1 MRLRTLLPAL
11 APVLLAL
18 VLCLG
23 QPARA
28 LGGRQEQAP
37 ASYPGPTLLAIPSI
51 KLSAEVEPVGYQLTD
66 QPLRDGSQ
74 SLGWQTAENAVGW
87 HRSSAVPGRPGNVV
101 MAGHNGTLGGRVF
114 RNLHKV
120 KVGATITVV
129 ANDMEHEYVVTDRIV
144 LPYVFAS
151 EYRRAQI
158 AHLLGQFGDE
168 RLTLITCYPWYTNT
182 HRLILVA
189 HPIDPPDRS
198 SIE

>member
-11 APVLLAL
+11 APILLAL

-28 LGGRQEQAP
+28 FGGIQEQAP
-37 ASYPGPTLLAIPSI
+37 ASNPGPTLLAIPSI

-66 QPLRDGSQ
+66 GSQ
-74 SLGWQTAENAVGW
+74 SLAWQTAETVVGW
-87 HRSSAVPGRPGNVV
+87 HRSSAVPGSPGNVV

-120 KVGATITVV
+120 KVGAAITVI
-129 ANDMEHEYVVTDRIV
+129 ANEMEHEYVVTDRIV

-158 AHLLGQFGDE
+158 ADLLGQFGDE
-168 RLTLITCYPWYTNT
+168 RLTLITCYPWYSNT
-182 HRLILVA
+182 HRLIVVA
-189 HPIDPPDRS
+189 HLIDPPDRS
-198 SIE
+198 SPE

>member
-28 LGGRQEQAP
+28 LGGGQEQTP
-37 ASYPGPTLLAIPSI
+37 ASNPGPTLLAIPSI

-66 QPLRDGSQ
+66 Q
-74 SLGWQTAENAVGW
+74 SLGWQTAKNAVGW
-87 HRSSAVPGRPGNVV
+87 HRSSAMPGSPGNVV

-120 KVGATITVV
+120 KVGAAITVI
-129 ANDMEHEYVVTDRIV
+129 ANEMEHQYVVTDRIV

-151 EYRRAQI
+151 EYQRAQI
-158 AHLLGQFGDE
+158 ADLLGQFGDE
-168 RLTLITCYPWYTNT
+168 RLTLITCSPWYSNS
-182 HRLILVA
+182 HRLIVVA

-198 SIE
+198 MSSRGR

>member
-28 LGGRQEQAP
+28 LGGRQEQATP
-37 ASYPGPTLLAIPSI
+37 SNSGPTLLAIPSI
-51 KLSAEVEPVGYQLTD
+51 ELSAEVVPVGYQLT
-66 QPLRDGSQ
+66 DGSQ

-87 HRSSAVPGRPGNVV
+87 HHSSAVPGSPGNVV

-120 KVGATITVV
+120 KVGAAITVS
-129 ANDMEHEYVVTDRIV
+129 ANEMEYEYVVTDRII

-158 AHLLGQFGDE
+158 TDLLGQFGDE
-168 RLTLITCYPWYTNT
+168 RLTLITCYPWYSNT
-182 HRLILVA
+182 HRLIVVA
-189 HPIDPPDRS
+189 HPIDPPDRLS
-198 SIE
+198 TE